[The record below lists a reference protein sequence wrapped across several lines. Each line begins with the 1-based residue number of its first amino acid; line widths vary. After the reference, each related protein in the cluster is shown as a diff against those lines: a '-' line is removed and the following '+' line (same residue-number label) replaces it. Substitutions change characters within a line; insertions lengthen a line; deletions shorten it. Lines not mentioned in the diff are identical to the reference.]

1 MQVCKKRNWLRVLM
15 MATCVALSSLVGVN
29 AQNRQDDKGKDK
41 DNKQEVNIKKTMKEA
56 RAAVKSSNFAQAES
70 LLEKAIGESD
80 EAKGDASVHFM
91 LMNVEHGLA
100 DAENR
105 KIYLKNNPD
114 TAKLFS
120 YIYKVYKYGLSCDS
134 IDRLPDQKGRVKP
147 HYSAGI
153 ASRLMFYRNNI
164 KSAGKYFYKKGK
176 YSDAYRFFDLYLTT
190 MHNTL
195 VCGAKDS
202 KPASDSLD
210 MMRLAVYSA
219 YNSSEYRN
227 VLKYIPTVME
237 DTTSYTTFCQ
247 IGSNT
252 MFALGDTLKAI
263 DYLYKGWHADST
275 REYFYITLVECQID
289 RKQYDQAYTTVSVQ
303 LERTPSNR
311 RLWYIKG
318 KCLQCMDSLDS
329 AISSYERAVAIENN
343 DTLSYSS
350 MGDIYVIKAQQTY
363 RANNYKVGTSSYAQ
377 LKRQETEY
385 YKKALENYEKART
398 FAPNSPTLWY
408 EGLREV
414 YFKLNMGKQLNSLE
428 TGHKPSG
435 S

>member
-1 MQVCKKRNWLRVLM
+1 M
-15 MATCVALSSLVGVN
+15 MAVVMAVSCFTGVY
-29 AQNRQDDKGKDK
+29 AQDKQEGDKDK
-41 DNKQEVNIKKTMKEA
+41 KPEVNMKKTMKEA
-56 RAAVKSSNFAQAES
+56 RAAVKSSNFSQAES
-70 LLEKAIGESD
+70 LLEKAMGESD
-80 EAKGDASVHFM
+80 EARKDAAVHFM

-105 KIYLKNNPD
+105 KIYLNSNPD

-134 IDRLPDQKGRVKP
+134 LDRLPDHKGRVKP

-153 ASRLMFYRNNI
+153 SSRLLFYRNNI

-176 YSDAYRFFDLYLTT
+176 YSDAYRFFDLYLST
-190 MHNTL
+190 MHNPL
-195 VCGAKDS
+195 VCDVKDA
-202 KPASDSLD
+202 KPATDSLN

-219 YNSSEYRN
+219 YNASEYPG

-237 DTTSYTTFCQ
+237 DTVSYTSFCQ
-247 IGSNT
+247 IGGNT
-252 MFALGDTLKAI
+252 MLALGDTLKAI
-263 DYLYKGWHADST
+263 DYLYKGWDADST
-275 REYFYITLVECQID
+275 CEYFYITLVECQID
-289 RKQYDQAYTTVSVQ
+289 RKQYGQAYQTVSAQ
-303 LERTPSNR
+303 LEKTPLNR

-318 KCLQCMDSLDS
+318 KCLQCMDSLD
-329 AISSYERAVAIENN
+329 AAVSSYERAVAIQND

-363 RANNYKVGTSSYAQ
+363 RTNNFKAGTSSYAK

-385 YKKALENYEKART
+385 YKKALENYEKARS
-398 FAPNSPTLWY
+398 FAPNTPTLWY

-414 YFKLNMGKQLNSLE
+414 YFKLNMGKQLNKLE
-428 TGHKPSG
+428 KEK
-435 S
+435 

>member
-1 MQVCKKRNWLRVLM
+1 MKVCEKQKWLRTLV
-15 MATCVALSSLVGVN
+15 AAVAVAVSCCCVC
-29 AQNRQDDKGKDK
+29 AQDGKDGDK
-41 DNKQEVNIKKTMKEA
+41 KQEVNMKKTMKEA

-70 LLEKAIGESD
+70 LLEKAVGESA
-80 EAKGDASVHFM
+80 EARGDAAVHFM

-105 KIYLKNNPD
+105 KIYLKSNPD
-114 TAKLFS
+114 TARLFS
-120 YIYKVYKYGLSCDS
+120 YIYKVYRYGLSCDS
-134 IDRLPDQKGRVKP
+134 LDRLPDRKGRIKP

-153 ASRLMFYRNNI
+153 SSRLLFYRNNI

-176 YSDAYRFFDLYLTT
+176 YSDAYRFFDLYLST
-190 MHNTL
+190 MHHPL
-195 VCGAKDS
+195 VCGAKDAR
-202 KPASDSLD
+202 PATDSLD
-210 MMRLAVYSA
+210 LMRLAVYSA
-219 YNSSEYRN
+219 YNASEHHG

-237 DTTSYTTFCQ
+237 DTVSYTTFCQ

-252 MFALGDTLKAI
+252 MFALGDTLSATG
-263 DYLYKGWHADST
+263 YLYKGWDADST
-275 REYFYITLVECQID
+275 QEYFYITLVECQID
-289 RKQYDQAYTTVSVQ
+289 RKQYGQAYTTVSAQ
-303 LERTPSNR
+303 LERTPQNR

-329 AISSYERAVAIENN
+329 AILSYERAVAVQND

-363 RANNYKVGTSSYAQ
+363 RSNNFRAGTASYSR

-385 YKKALENYEKART
+385 YRKALENYEKARS
-398 FAPNSPTLWY
+398 FAPNTPALWY